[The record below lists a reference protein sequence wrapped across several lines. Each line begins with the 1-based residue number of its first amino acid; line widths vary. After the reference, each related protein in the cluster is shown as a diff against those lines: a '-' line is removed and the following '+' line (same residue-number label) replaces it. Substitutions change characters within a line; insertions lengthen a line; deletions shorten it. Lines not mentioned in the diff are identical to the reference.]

1 MAYSHPGTPEAH
13 DARDAR
19 WRQLVERLSQ
29 VELSAEQADRGG
41 RRRRRRFR
49 FVSRSGQGS
58 AWSVWSGL
66 VRSGEVWS
74 WNMSEEVC
82 EVWGLGL
89 KGDLGIVLLELRV
102 EIVKTSPDQTGK
114 GALHAGLG
122 SSSNSPRKTGM
133 TSLQFDDH
141 PVA

>member
-1 MAYSHPGTPEAH
+1 MSVAYSHPGTPEAH

-66 VRSGEVWS
+66 VRSELDSVTAQ
-74 WNMSEEVC
+74 NVA
-82 EVWGLGL
+82 
-89 KGDLGIVLLELRV
+89 GDVIAALPFSNELRPKLWT
-102 EIVKTSPDQTGK
+102 IQRPIHQNHLLLWTTG
-114 GALHAGLG
+114 LC
-122 SSSNSPRKTGM
+122 
-133 TSLQFDDH
+133 
-141 PVA
+141 